1 MEILSGMIEY
11 AMFYENSEHNGSST
25 GRSGTTKNIV
35 KSALNDA
42 KYFFVGSGFGSY
54 KDEEATKERNVIY
67 GIVGFTRDV
76 FSGGM
81 IFAVLMSLWLIK
93 VILYHDKTE
102 QDPFS
107 ITLRYM
113 ILFSFLFTHFAYS
126 ADYVTHLKLTSL
138 LIVILPIINTKEYEH
153 IKEHLWAYI
162 K

>member
-67 GIVGFTRDV
+67 GIVGLHVMFSLGDDICCAYV
-76 FSGGM
+76 FM
-81 IFAVLMSLWLIK
+81 AYK

-102 QDPFS
+102 QDPFP
-107 ITLRYM
+107 
-113 ILFSFLFTHFAYS
+113 
-126 ADYVTHLKLTSL
+126 SL
-138 LIVILPIINTKEYEH
+138 
-153 IKEHLWAYI
+153 
-162 K
+162 